1 MKNIIQA
8 HDKLA
13 NVRKASFDSIKL
25 SWYSN
30 NIAYLTHEIFILKK
44 LWQKIWGILLIRF
57 FAHSTFFTHTLLEQ
71 WAKQSQ
77 VEFNEKDTCRI
88 IVVPDLCI
96 KCQMFTLVYK
106 RHRVLQSYRYFT
118 EYLFAS
124 DRAYSTALVG
134 VCDSGL
140 AGLIILL
147 ISSAISGFL
156 FTTLVWC
163 NSHTWIYFKH
173 KGRYIKV
180 SHCIYYNIQHQV

>member
-1 MKNIIQA
+1 MFFMWQSGLKNPFWKIEPRGFNGA
-8 HDKLA
+8 DT
-13 NVRKASFDSIKL
+13 V
-25 SWYSN
+25 
-30 NIAYLTHEIFILKK
+30 FI
-44 LWQKIWGILLIRF
+44 G
-57 FAHSTFFTHTLLEQ
+57 
-71 WAKQSQ
+71 
-77 VEFNEKDTCRI
+77 
-88 IVVPDLCI
+88 
-96 KCQMFTLVYK
+96 CQMFTLVYQW
-106 RHRVLQSYRYFT
+106 HLVLQSYRYFT

-180 SHCIYYNIQHQV
+180 SHCIYYNILHVMRLALCHKHM

>member
-1 MKNIIQA
+1 M
-8 HDKLA
+8 
-13 NVRKASFDSIKL
+13 
-25 SWYSN
+25 
-30 NIAYLTHEIFILKK
+30 
-44 LWQKIWGILLIRF
+44 
-57 FAHSTFFTHTLLEQ
+57 
-71 WAKQSQ
+71 
-77 VEFNEKDTCRI
+77 
-88 IVVPDLCI
+88 
-96 KCQMFTLVYK
+96 
-106 RHRVLQSYRYFT
+106 LQSYRYFT
-118 EYLFAS
+118 EYIFAF

-180 SHCIYYNIQHQV
+180 SHWIHYNIHNYNDILETYIPQRDWLKKIHWPKNIVKSLSIMGSLFSFELTSALSSILEFSRCCHLMRTNQVLDNQSACLNSKM